1 MAARPE
7 PVPADGRIS
16 DVIADVPG
24 PMVYKWPP
32 STPTRLGGSCD
43 LAAAGTVPVKWVSSA
58 LLAAATTN
66 ALVPGKSLLRLASFG
81 RLILTDLLGTG
92 SSDAVLIHD
101 CPAMQAWTDGLVA
114 VLDAVGSECVS
125 VFAIGVGTSRHV
137 ADRQRPDRFTIC
149 AGAWES
155 LGWTWW
161 PSFSPWPL
169 GGPPHAALAGP
180 GR

>member
-1 MAARPE
+1 
-7 PVPADGRIS
+7 
-16 DVIADVPG
+16 
-24 PMVYKWPP
+24 MVYKWPP

-101 CPAMQAWTDGLVA
+101 RPAMQAWTDGLVA

-125 VFAIGVGTSRHV
+125 VFAMSESALPVILLTASGQIVSRFAQALGRASGGLGGLLFRLGRWAV
-137 ADRQRPDRFTIC
+137 RRTPRSPDR
-149 AGAWES
+149 GAS
-155 LGWTWW
+155 CCQVQ
-161 PSFSPWPL
+161 PL
-169 GGPPHAALAGP
+169 SD
-180 GR
+180 